1 MGVGAHAE
9 MHADL
14 PPEVEEPAGK
24 LREPQK
30 GGGVDLPAAPGAEA
44 LSECPRIEL
53 CVPVLTPEQFAASPL
68 NLSLSGLFFETDIPY
83 TYEIYRAHL
92 DFAAKIGAL
101 CVGTETG
108 APNTG
113 YKTEPA
119 CWTEESLN
127 LFIDRVRPIVEHAE
141 KAGVPL
147 AIEPVCR
154 HIVSTPARAR
164 KVLDAIPSGQLK
176 IILDTVNLLTP
187 ENYPQAET
195 FIQESFQLFGD
206 KILVLHLKDF
216 KPVEG
221 MTDLMPVCCAEHN
234 LPMTLEDTRPENA
247 EQARVF
253 LECVAA
259 R

>member
-92 DFAAKIGAL
+92 EVTRAYAADRPNMILAPDPAPAFRNL
-101 CVGTETG
+101 SYTIVGER
-108 APNTG
+108 
-113 YKTEPA
+113 
-119 CWTEESLN
+119 L
-127 LFIDRVRPIVEHAE
+127 V
-141 KAGVPL
+141 
-147 AIEPVCR
+147 
-154 HIVSTPARAR
+154 IVSKNKSPAIHFVIHHP
-164 KVLDAIPSGQLK
+164 KMV
-176 IILDTVNLLTP
+176 
-187 ENYPQAET
+187 QA
-195 FIQESFQLFGD
+195 FLGFQPPIREPD
-206 KILVLHLKDF
+206 
-216 KPVEG
+216 E
-221 MTDLMPVCCAEHN
+221 A
-234 LPMTLEDTRPENA
+234 
-247 EQARVF
+247 
-253 LECVAA
+253 
-259 R
+259 

>member
-1 MGVGAHAE
+1 M
-9 MHADL
+9 
-14 PPEVEEPAGK
+14 
-24 LREPQK
+24 
-30 GGGVDLPAAPGAEA
+30 
-44 LSECPRIEL
+44 
-53 CVPVLTPEQFAASPL
+53 
-68 NLSLSGLFFETDIPY
+68 N
-83 TYEIYRAHL
+83 
-92 DFAAKIGAL
+92 
-101 CVGTETG
+101 
-108 APNTG
+108 
-113 YKTEPA
+113 
-119 CWTEESLN
+119 
-127 LFIDRVRPIVEHAE
+127 
-141 KAGVPL
+141 
-147 AIEPVCR
+147 
-154 HIVSTPARAR
+154 
-164 KVLDAIPSGQLK
+164 LDAIPSGQLK

-221 MTDLMPVCCAEHN
+221 MTDLMPVCCACGLGVMKYKSLLKFGSEHN